1 MNIYKHG
8 DFSFPIISYQA
19 ITGNN
24 NKIHDEV
31 FSSFI
36 ISYQAITGNN
46 NLVVFN
52 VTHHVIISYQAIT
65 GNNNNVASCN
75 AYLELYHTKR

>member
-1 MNIYKHG
+1 MKIPVSISNHG

-24 NKIHDEV
+24 NV
-31 FSSFI
+31 GNRNMYCPAI

-46 NLVVFN
+46 NYDL
-52 VTHHVIISYQAIT
+52 
-65 GNNNNVASCN
+65 
-75 AYLELYHTKR
+75 LY